1 MNSVKLQDTKINI
14 QKSVVFLYTS
24 NKWSEKEIKKP
35 NPFIRASKRMKFLGK
50 NLTKSF
56 HLYME
61 NYNPLKK
68 EIAEDK
74 NKHR

>member
-1 MNSVKLQDTKINI
+1 
-14 QKSVVFLYTS
+14 
-24 NKWSEKEIKKP
+24 
-35 NPFIRASKRMKFLGK
+35 MKFLGK
-50 NLTKSF
+50 KLTKSF